1 MSTKLNTKFLEHE
14 TDKNYKKTRKVIRLF
29 ISIVILFIISV
40 VIVKYINKKSIKYD
54 ANVNSGQ
61 SDKDD
66 VNVNSGLSDNIEVLD
81 NENLENSDIDNKELE
96 KNDDKE
102 SNEYN
107 PIVPESDIVL
117 DDYFNDAVFIGDSR
131 TEGFIISNSL
141 SNAKSLTVKGLMV
154 DTAFTRPAINMNG
167 EKLTVMKALSKI
179 KFKKV
184 YIMLGINELGW
195 AYEEVFIKK
204 YAELIDYVK
213 GLNSEAQIYIQSII
227 PVSYEKSSSDKIYNN
242 KNINN
247 FNKLILKMTKEKQV
261 YYVNVEECLK
271 DDEGNLPVGAS
282 TDGIHLK
289 KEYSE
294 KWYEYLKTHT
304 VQDKVE

>member
-1 MSTKLNTKFLEHE
+1 MSTKLNTKFLELE
-14 TDKNYKKTRKVIRLF
+14 TNIKYKKSRKPIKII
-29 ISIVILFIISV
+29 ISIVILIIFSV
-40 VIVKYINKKSIKYD
+40 VIVKYINEK
-54 ANVNSGQ
+54 

-66 VNVNSGLSDNIEVLD
+66 VSVNSEKPGNIDVSD
-81 NENLENSDIDNKELE
+81 NENLENSNTDIKIIE

-107 PIVPESDIVL
+107 PIVPESEIVL
-117 DDYFNDAVFIGDSR
+117 DDFFNDAVFIGDSR

-167 EKLTVMKALSKI
+167 EKLTVTKALSKI

-184 YIMLGINELGW
+184 YIMLGVNELGW

-213 GLNSEAQIYIQSII
+213 DLNSEAQIYIQSII

-271 DDEGNLPVGAS
+271 DEEGNLPEGAS
-282 TDGIHLK
+282 TDGVHLK
-289 KEYSE
+289 KEYSK

-304 VQDKVE
+304 VQDKVEKNDLDKTI

>member
-1 MSTKLNTKFLEHE
+1 MSTKLNTKLLELE
-14 TDKNYKKTRKVIRLF
+14 TNIKYKKSRKPIKII
-29 ISIVILFIISV
+29 ISIVILIIFSV
-40 VIVKYINKKSIKYD
+40 VIVKYINEK
-54 ANVNSGQ
+54 

-66 VNVNSGLSDNIEVLD
+66 VSVNSEKPGNIDVSD
-81 NENLENSDIDNKELE
+81 NENLENSNIDIKIIE

-107 PIVPESDIVL
+107 PIVPESEIVL
-117 DDYFNDAVFIGDSR
+117 DDFFNDAVFIGDSR

-167 EKLTVMKALSKI
+167 EKLTVTKALSKI

-184 YIMLGINELGW
+184 YIMLGVNELGW

-213 GLNSEAQIYIQSII
+213 DLNSEAQIYIQSII

-271 DDEGNLPVGAS
+271 DEEGNLPEGAS
-282 TDGIHLK
+282 TDGVHLK
-289 KEYSE
+289 KEYSK

-304 VQDKVE
+304 VQDKVEKNDLDKTI